1 MKKFLI
7 ILGVLALVLVSF
19 LAYEGIFNK
28 AVAFEGEEGGY
39 QLMGIDHKGAYKNIG
54 NAFEKLRKMTQDAGI
69 KDAKFAGVYFDD
81 PETVK
86 EADLRSFAAVIIQ
99 NQADAEK
106 LAKLEGMHPFT
117 IEKGHAVI
125 CDMKTWDLV
134 STIIA
139 ITKAY
144 PALGEYAKKHP
155 FKTQP
160 KHFYEL
166 YKEGSTR
173 FVMQF

>member
-1 MKKFLI
+1 MKKFFI
-7 ILGVLALVLVSF
+7 ILSVLIAAIFAFLV
-19 LAYEGIFNK
+19 YEGLFSTAK
-28 AVAFEGEEGGY
+28 AFEGEEGGY
-39 QLMGIDHKGAYKNIG
+39 KLIGIDHKGAYKNIG
-54 NAFEKLRKMTQDAGI
+54 NAFEKLRKSTEVVGL
-69 KDAKFAGVYFDD
+69 KDLKYAGVYFDD
-81 PETVK
+81 PKTVK
-86 EADLRSFAAVIIQ
+86 ESELRSFAAVIVE
-99 NQADAEK
+99 NEADAKK
-106 LAKLEGMHPFT
+106 LLQIEGSHTFE

-144 PALGEYAKKHP
+144 PALGEYAEKHP
-155 FKTQP
+155 FKTAP

-166 YKEGSTR
+166 YKDKSTR

>member
-1 MKKFLI
+1 MKKFFI
-7 ILGVLALVLVSF
+7 ILAVIVAIIVAF
-19 LAYEGIFNK
+19 LGYEGLFTK

-39 QLMGIDHKGAYKNIG
+39 TLIGVDHKGAYKNIG
-54 NAFEKLRKMTQDAGI
+54 TVFENLRKSTEKAGL
-69 KDAKFAGVYFDD
+69 KNLKYAAVYFDD
-81 PETVK
+81 PQTVK
-86 EADLRSFAAVIIQ
+86 EENLRSLAAVIVE
-99 NQADAEK
+99 NQADANK
-106 LAKLEGMHPFT
+106 LMKIEGAHTFN

-125 CDMKTWDLV
+125 CDMKNWDLV
-134 STIIA
+134 SMIIA

-144 PALGEYAKKHP
+144 PALGDYAKQHP
-155 FKTQP
+155 FKTPP

>member
-1 MKKFLI
+1 MKKFLK
-7 ILGVLALVLVSF
+7 ILGVLAIVLISF
-19 LAYEGIFNK
+19 LAYEGLFST
-28 AVAFEGEEGGY
+28 ATAFEGEEGGY
-39 QLMGIDHKGAYKNIG
+39 QLIGLDHKGAYKNIG
-54 NAFEKLRKMTQDAGI
+54 NAFEKLRKMTQAAGI
-69 KDAKFAGVYFDD
+69 QDAKFAGVYFDD
-81 PETVK
+81 PEKVK
-86 EADLRSFAAVIIQ
+86 EENLRSFAAVIIE
-99 NQADAEK
+99 NQEQAQK

-125 CDMKTWDLV
+125 CDMKTRDFV

-144 PALGEYAKKHP
+144 PALGDYAKKHP
-155 FKTQP
+155 FKTMP